1 MRTTGKKPRVSAWRI
16 RSLVVAALCAV
27 TALTACTTDAAGSS
41 SPGAASA
48 NSVTLESMNAVTEFT
63 GSTEPFTPAANKHI
77 MILVCGN
84 LGRACI
90 RLADGAKEAFE
101 AMGWTAELV
110 DGRLDPTVWNR
121 AIKQAVD
128 AGVDGIVSVAA
139 NPNLMGEAMAAVQ
152 AKNVPFVMISQS
164 PQDGDVAGVQSW
176 IRPDAVKGGNDV
188 GTWIAGDAG
197 GQGSVLVL
205 DTPEYA
211 DIMMRN
217 DALVAA
223 VERDCPDCTIN
234 RVRISTQTM
243 GTSLAPTVTSQLQ
256 QHPDVTYVWSPDDA
270 YSNFVAQGIQ
280 QAGKSASVKLVSGAG
295 EPEAFGRIES
305 GTQAA
310 DLATPNNYLGWLA
323 GDSLARV
330 ISGQPVQEVVDVP
343 QRFFTVANIND
354 STSNLTEAGWDVEF
368 DYKPVFTSMWGV
380 E

>member
-1 MRTTGKKPRVSAWRI
+1 MTQPEESIASGRWI
-16 RSLVVAALCAV
+16 RAIAMAALALSLS
-27 TALTACTTDAAGSS
+27 LTACTTDASGASTTTGSDN
-41 SPGAASA
+41 SA
-48 NSVTLESMNAVTEFT
+48 TLESMNAVTEFT
-63 GSTEPFTPAANKHI
+63 GPTEAFTPAANKHI

-128 AGVDGIVSVAA
+128 SGVDGIVSVAA

-164 PQDGDVAGVQSW
+164 PQEGDIGGVQSW

-188 GTWIAGDAG
+188 GTWIAADAG
-197 GQGSVLVL
+197 GQGSVLIL

-217 DALVAA
+217 DAVADA
-223 VERDCPDCTIN
+223 VARDCPSCSIN
-234 RVRISTQTM
+234 RVSISTQTM
-243 GTSLAPTVTSQLQ
+243 GTTLAPTVTSQLQ
-256 QHPDVTYVWSPDDA
+256 QHPDTTYVWSPDDA

-280 QAGKSASVKLVSGAG
+280 QAGRSTGVKLVSGAG

-343 QRFFTVANIND
+343 QRFFTAANIGDD
-354 STSNLTEAGWDVEF
+354 STLTDVGWDVEF
-368 DYKPVFTSMWGV
+368 DYKPVFKNLWGV